1 MPDSTDAIDVFF
13 DGEEFIELHGLRIKT
28 RNTHG
33 TGCTL
38 ASCIAAELAKGA
50 TMLHAVEV
58 SLVVFQFLLTGTW
71 EALGIWDE
79 KN

>member
-1 MPDSTDAIDVFF
+1 MSS
-13 DGEEFIELHGLRIKT
+13 GKEFTGLRGLRIKT

-50 TMLHAVEV
+50 TMLHAVQV
-58 SLVVFQFLLTGTW
+58 SLQVLTFKLSHT
-71 EALGIWDE
+71 DTR
-79 KN
+79 